1 MFAFNSFSSNSR
13 GDAMDSQ
20 NNELLERIQKEA
32 LKNKARVAIGIRNPT
47 SKMISSINLAQKQG
61 YADVVIVGNKKQIE
75 PFAPISRIFDTNDPE
90 QELGKLLAAKKVD
103 AAVRGTANA
112 SDTLK
117 VVKSELKIDKLH
129 RIALLVTSSGKFFF
143 LAPVG
148 IDEFGSL
155 ADRIEFIVSGT
166 KLIKRFDIEPRVG
179 ILSGGRMGDLG
190 RDPVVD
196 RTLADGEFLLN
207 QIRSKGIKAE
217 HYTILIEDAIKES
230 NFIFAPD
237 GISGNLIFRTLVF
250 LGSGDGIGAPILNE
264 EHIFVDT
271 SRVGGHYTKA
281 ITLASALVK
290 FT

>member
-1 MFAFNSFSSNSR
+1 
-13 GDAMDSQ
+13 MDSQ

-32 LKNKARVAIGIRNPT
+32 LKNRARVAIGIRNPT

-61 YADVVIVGNKKQIE
+61 YADVLIVGNKKQIE
-75 PFAPISRIFDTNDPE
+75 PFAPISSIFDTNDPE